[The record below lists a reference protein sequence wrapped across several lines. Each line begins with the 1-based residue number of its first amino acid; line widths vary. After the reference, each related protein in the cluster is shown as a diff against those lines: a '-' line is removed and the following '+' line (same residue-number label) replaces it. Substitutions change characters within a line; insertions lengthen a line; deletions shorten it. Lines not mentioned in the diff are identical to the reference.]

1 MSSAFGGGPG
11 TLVPCPCGSAAP
23 YDRCC
28 GALHRGEAVASTAE
42 QLMRSRY
49 AAYARGLED
58 YLLATWHPATR
69 PGSLALDPA
78 VEWLRLEVLGF
89 SGGGERDDRGEV
101 EFTAHYRE
109 RGRRGSLHERSRFTR
124 RGGRWLYLEGTVD

>member
-1 MSSAFGGGPG
+1 
-11 TLVPCPCGSAAP
+11 
-23 YDRCC
+23 
-28 GALHRGEAVASTAE
+28 
-42 QLMRSRY
+42 MRSRY

-69 PGSLALDPA
+69 PGALALEPA

-89 SGGGERDDRGEV
+89 SGGGERDDDGEV

-109 RGRRGSLHERSRFTR
+109 RGRRGSLHERSRFVKQS
-124 RGGRWLYLEGTVD
+124 GRWWYLDGRIDPA

>member
-11 TLVPCPCGSAAP
+11 SLDPCPCGSGAP

-69 PGSLALDPA
+69 PGSLALEPA

-89 SGGGERDDRGEV
+89 SGGGERDDHGEV

-109 RGRRGSLHERSRFTR
+109 GGRRGSLHERSRFTR
-124 RGGRWLYLEGTVD
+124 RGRRWLYLEGTVD